1 MSSQIPDT
9 VLIAVLADYPPEQ
22 TESIL
27 RLIVRK
33 LKALSQNESELSV
46 YFSQLITFSRLRKIE
61 ELTIKI
67 TEEMPI
73 TYDIET
79 DYLYKKGIEKGVE
92 RTNYQK
98 SYGFV
103 HNLLLESDFSDEKIA
118 RIAGV
123 EIAFVQKVKADMSR
137 S

>member
-1 MSSQIPDT
+1 
-9 VLIAVLADYPPEQ
+9 
-22 TESIL
+22 
-27 RLIVRK
+27 
-33 LKALSQNESELSV
+33 
-46 YFSQLITFSRLRKIE
+46 
-61 ELTIKI
+61 
-67 TEEMPI
+67 MPI